1 MLKKPSTEG
10 ESGSLLTRVTH
21 KHELAMVRA
30 EGMKGWEEAT
40 GENAHAPRVGE
51 ALTSPLRF
59 PHRAGRCFISLL
71 TWDIP
76 GVRNG
81 LAKWDPVASHSSE
94 SHTEHRDADPNPPA
108 LAVSYFQ
115 SLLSSPQ
122 ALEPGLRWGMWV
134 SKLLFPHMHKCL
146 SKRAPRN

>member
-1 MLKKPSTEG
+1 MLKKLSTEG
-10 ESGSLLTRVTH
+10 ESGSLLTRVSH

-94 SHTEHRDADPNPPA
+94 SHTEHREADPTLQP
-108 LAVSYFQ
+108 LQ
-115 SLLSSPQ
+115 SLISRAFSPPHRLLSLDSAGGCGCQ
-122 ALEPGLRWGMWV
+122 SFYFHTCTNV
-134 SKLLFPHMHKCL
+134 
-146 SKRAPRN
+146 